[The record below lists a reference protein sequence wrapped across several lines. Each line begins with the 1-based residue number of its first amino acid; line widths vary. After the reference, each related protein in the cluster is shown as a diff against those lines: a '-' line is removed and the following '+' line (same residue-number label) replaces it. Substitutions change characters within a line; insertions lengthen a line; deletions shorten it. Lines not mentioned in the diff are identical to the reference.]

1 MTVDKAAS
9 NDMIWLGPAFLS
21 KKSGDNSMS
30 LFVAFTSSWI
40 FLHSNSEISLGKEVL
55 S

>member
-1 MTVDKAAS
+1 MTIDKAAS

-21 KKSGDNSMS
+21 KKFGDNSMS
-30 LFVAFTSSWI
+30 LYVAFTSSWI
-40 FLHSNSEISLGKEVL
+40 FLHSNSEISPGKEVL